1 VSVWATGVWAD
12 GVWAEGVW
20 QTDATSCV
28 WAEGVWA
35 SGVWAEGVWHCG
47 VVTAP
52 SITTPTL
59 AAGQVGVAYSAT
71 ITASGTTPIT
81 WAVTIGS
88 LPAGLSLSTG
98 GAITGTPTLDG
109 SYTFTVQA
117 TNASGSDTQ
126 ELTLLVADTVVVTP
140 PAGGDDRPPGW
151 SKRRAKLKLNRERAL
166 TEQIRDIY
174 RELTA
179 DPEAAARVEA
189 LLAPVVPPAPA
200 MGESEVARVAAL
212 EARADALRR
221 RADAMD
227 TQAIEVEIALR
238 VMYGEM
244 QDRLMADDWD
254 AIQVLLSEVL

>member
-1 VSVWATGVWAD
+1 MA
-12 GVWAEGVW
+12 
-20 QTDATSCV
+20 
-28 WAEGVWA
+28 VWA
-35 SGVWAEGVWHCG
+35 SGAWASGAWASG
-47 VVTAP
+47 AW
-52 SITTPTL
+52 
-59 AAGQVGVAYSAT
+59 AAGAANFDCWADGAWSPGA
-71 ITASGTTPIT
+71 
-81 WAVTIGS
+81 WAV
-88 LPAGLSLSTG
+88 
-98 GAITGTPTLDG
+98 GAWGESETPP
-109 SYTFTVQA
+109 
-117 TNASGSDTQ
+117 
-126 ELTLLVADTVVVTP
+126 VVVVP
-140 PAGGDDRPPGW
+140 PPSPGGDDRPPGW

-244 QDRLMADDWD
+244 QDQLMADDWE
-254 AIQVLLSEVL
+254 AIKVLLSEVL